1 MLKTLKEHKEKNS
14 LHHAYLIEGDSDVVV
29 GQICKFIEIDL
40 NFKIQGNP
48 DFWNERYNTFGI
60 DDARKIK
67 EIQTKKSFGD
77 KKIFILSCSSITVE
91 AQNSLLKLFEEP
103 SSGTH
108 FFIIA
113 DSSEIFL
120 PTLKSRMLI
129 IKNADQRGFTLLNPA
144 SQEFAGGKLF
154 NRASADSCGLNP
166 STTELCSGYG
176 AGPHTKIFDVGAG
189 ADKKKD
195 NISFVEK
202 FLKTSKSKRLKMI
215 KDIIDE
221 KDLPAQAGKEKAIL
235 FLNNLEIVLRE
246 KIDFSSKEQTDAL
259 REIIK
264 CRNYLNDRAPSVK
277 LILEHI
283 ALIVPEQ

>member
-129 IKNADQRGFTLLNPA
+129 IKNADQRGLH
-144 SQEFAGGKLF
+144 
-154 NRASADSCGLNP
+154 ADSCGLNP
-166 STTELCSGYG
+166 STTELRSGYG
-176 AGPHTKIFDVGAG
+176 AGPHTKIFGVGAG

-202 FLKTSKSKRLKMI
+202 FLKTSKSKRLKII
-215 KDIIDE
+215 KDIVDE
-221 KDLPAQAGKEKAIL
+221 KDLPRLVSSKAGKEKAIL